1 MFWPAWLRPLTWLCR
16 LWLMAYPAT
25 SSAAVLTRRPEDRRC
40 IVSDSMFSVLFRFL
54 LAFIASRLVLIVRD
68 MCSPFGVPSRLHVN
82 SWPYRQHSCKLEPD
96 FVALDGFAKAGGRV
110 RSTRRGLR
118 SAATAAGSAP
128 DGSCGAGA
136 LT

>member
-68 MCSPFGVPSRLHVN
+68 MCSSFGVPSRLHVN

-110 RSTRRGLR
+110 QPRGRGL
-118 SAATAAGSAP
+118 SPGQP
-128 DGSCGAGA
+128 GPGPEPVGN
-136 LT
+136 L